1 MITITEL
8 IQTGFACPTQYSGKT
23 NDDKEVYIRYRFG
36 HLYITVNKE
45 YIYSQS
51 IGSGLDG
58 VISLEQIKDATKDL
72 AITWPQ

>member
-1 MITITEL
+1 MITITDLTE
-8 IQTGFACPTQYSGKT
+8 TCSACPTQFEGKT
-23 NDDKEVYIRYRFG
+23 SDGKDVYIRYRFG

-58 VISLEQIKDATKDL
+58 VISLSQIKNATKDL